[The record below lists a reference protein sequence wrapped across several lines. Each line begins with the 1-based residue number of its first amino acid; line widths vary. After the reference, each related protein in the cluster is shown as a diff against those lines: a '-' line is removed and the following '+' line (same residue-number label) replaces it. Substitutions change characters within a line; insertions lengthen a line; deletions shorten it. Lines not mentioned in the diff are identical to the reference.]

1 LYNSGMTDKA
11 VAKADQAQASKS
23 RAAELHAGV
32 AGDTAKMQYQLQNT
46 KLGNDTSIAVAA
58 ANAASSFQTAKMTAA
73 KETDLARQT
82 RIRYDSLLEQG
93 EPANKQTMAK
103 AAGMAASDLGRYPG
117 DVRAGDAA
125 GVRDDKFEARVDK
138 ALESNMPYLK
148 AVQKGNTEEAA
159 RIRQGVTAEL
169 RASASKPAP
178 APQAEPNVP
187 NSTGTP
193 SRGGPPQKLSQA
205 QYNAAPSGT
214 VFIAPDGTT
223 RTKP

>member
-1 LYNSGMTDKA
+1 LE
-11 VAKADQAQASKS
+11 SK
-23 RAAELHAGV
+23 AAEMHANV

-46 KLGNDTSIAVAA
+46 KLGNDTSIAVANI
-58 ANAASSFQTAKMTAA
+58 NAASSLQTAKTAAA

-82 RIRYDSLLEQG
+82 RIRYDSLIEEG
-93 EPANKQTMAK
+93 KPANKQTMAE
-103 AAGMAASDLGRYPG
+103 AAGMAANDLKQS
-117 DVRAGDAA
+117 DVRREAAA

-159 RIRQGVTAEL
+159 RIRQGVIAEL
-169 RASASKPAP
+169 RASTSQP
-178 APQAEPNVP
+178 APQAAPNVP
-187 NSTGTP
+187 GSTGTP